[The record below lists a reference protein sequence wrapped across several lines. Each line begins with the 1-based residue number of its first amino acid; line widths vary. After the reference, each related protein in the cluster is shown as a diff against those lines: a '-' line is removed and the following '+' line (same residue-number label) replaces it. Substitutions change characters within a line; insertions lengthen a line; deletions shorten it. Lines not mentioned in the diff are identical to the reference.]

1 VLIDLAKS
9 AALVLSLSFL
19 LSFIVRRWQ
28 QEQLIGQVVS
38 GLLFGGICVTAMA
51 APIQFAEGVIF
62 DARFVILSVGSFYG
76 GPVVG
81 VIAGII
87 SAVYRLSIGGPGAV
101 VSIGAVVTSIVIG
114 LSYRYG
120 RKHHGWPVGPLP
132 FLMFGLIV
140 HLGVTLWFFL
150 LPPDIAL
157 RAIQNA
163 AIPFL
168 AVFAPA
174 TAVFAF
180 ILNDI
185 DQRMITE
192 RALRE
197 SEINFR
203 SVTELAPSTLAIS
216 RQSDG
221 VILYAN
227 GTFCDIFSLSPDDF
241 GVAKS
246 PTYWEDPE
254 KRLRVLEQV
263 RETGR
268 VDSTA
273 ITAIKPD
280 GTRIHLLASMCPI
293 LFHEEEAILSIG
305 QNITRRIEMEQ
316 DLENSRDALRKAHD
330 ELEERVAERTRELTN
345 EIAIREQAEEELQT
359 SQQELTKAKEYAEL
373 CSQAK
378 SAFLANMSHE
388 LRTPLN
394 AIIGF
399 SDSINHQILGP
410 IGNDTY
416 QEYSGYIYD
425 SGRHLLQI
433 INDILDISAIES
445 GKFTLYKNTVDLS
458 ELIETSVL
466 LVHEQAEQKNI
477 TVNIIDVETP
487 VQFHADELRIRQVL
501 VNLLNNA
508 VKYTPDGGTV
518 QVSYNDDS
526 DDFVEIEVKDTG
538 VGMDDAGIEKAL
550 RPFERPD
557 SHEQSTE
564 GTGLGLP
571 LSKQLVELHDGEMHV
586 ESAVGQGTLIRLR
599 FPAMTP

>member
-1 VLIDLAKS
+1 MLVDLAKS

-28 QEQLIGQVVS
+28 QEQIFGQIVS
-38 GLLFGGICVTAMA
+38 GLLFGGICITAMA
-51 APIQFAEGVIF
+51 APIEFAEGVIF

-87 SAVYRLSIGGPGAV
+87 SSVYRLSIGGPGAV
-101 VSIGAVVTSIVIG
+101 VSIGAVATSIIIG

-120 RKHHGWPVGPLP
+120 RKHRGWPVGPVP
-132 FLMFGLIV
+132 FLMFGLVV

-163 AIPFL
+163 AVPFL

-180 ILNDI
+180 ILDDI
-185 DQRMITE
+185 DQRLMTE

-197 SEINFR
+197 SEVNFR
-203 SVTELAPSTLAIS
+203 SVTELAPTTLAIS
-216 RQSDG
+216 RQDDG
-221 VILYAN
+221 SILYAN
-227 GTFCDIFSLSPDDF
+227 GTFCDTFGLSPKDF

-246 PTYWEDPE
+246 PDYWKDPE
-254 KRLRVLEQV
+254 KRLQVLEQV
-263 RETGR
+263 RATGR

-273 ITAIKPD
+273 VTAIKPD
-280 GTRIHLLASMCPI
+280 GTHIHLLVSMRPI
-293 LFHEEEAILSIG
+293 VFHGQEAFLAVG
-305 QNITRRIEMEQ
+305 QDITRRINMER
-316 DLENSRDALRKAHD
+316 DLEKSRDALRKAHD
-330 ELEERVAERTRELTN
+330 ELEERVRERTRELTR
-345 EIAIREQAEEELQT
+345 EIAVREHAEEELLA
-359 SQQELTKAKEYAEL
+359 SQQELIKAKDYAEL

-399 SDSINHQILGP
+399 SDTINHQILGP
-410 IGNDTY
+410 IGNETY
-416 QEYSGYIYD
+416 REYSGHIYN

-433 INDILDISAIES
+433 INDILDISAIEA
-445 GKFTLYKNTVDLS
+445 GKLTLYKSDVDLS
-458 ELIETSVL
+458 ELVQASVMLVREQASQKGVDISIAAPPSVL
-466 LVHEQAEQKNI
+466 QLR
-477 TVNIIDVETP
+477 
-487 VQFHADELRIRQVL
+487 ADELRVRQVI
-501 VNLLNNA
+501 VNLLTNA
-508 VKYTPDGGTV
+508 VKYTPDGGEIS
-518 QVSYNDDS
+518 VSYNGDS
-526 DDFVEIEVKDTG
+526 GRFVEIAVKDTG
-538 VGMDDAGIEKAL
+538 IGMDEAGIVKAL

-557 SHEQSTE
+557 NHEQTAE

-571 LSKQLVELHDGEMHV
+571 LSKQLVELHEGEMLIDSSPG
-586 ESAVGQGTLIRLR
+586 EGTLVRLR
-599 FPAMTP
+599 FPMPAS